1 MNAINFN
8 DFAKSVA
15 EVFATTTTTK
25 EKPVKTTTKK
35 ARTHTIKPVAVE
47 APAVAEIVEAPVDIV
62 AVTASAVA
70 EVINYDAKSEEAKL
84 ALRSAC
90 IATAVATNAK
100 VSLRDLEK
108 ASKVA
113 GKLIS
118 KTQFSRYSKVG
129 AQLIV
134 DPSLDADALLT
145 KVYNAEKASA
155 KKASKPAKVTAPAEG
170 SGEGGEGEGGEV
182 VALTVAEI
190 VEQLTEG
197 GASAIAD
204 VTANL
209 IASLQDDHEVFVT
222 LAVALLRA
230 SANTVPL
237 DQQER
242 AERVNLL
249 NASADAIYDDASA

>member
-1 MNAINFN
+1 M
-8 DFAKSVA
+8 
-15 EVFATTTTTK
+15 
-25 EKPVKTTTKK
+25 KTTTKK
-35 ARTHTIKPVAVE
+35 TRTHTVKPVAVE
-47 APAVAEIVEAPVDIV
+47 VPAVAEIVEAPVDIV
-62 AVTASAVA
+62 AVTAKAID
-70 EVINYDAKSEEAKL
+70 EVNNYDAKSKEAEQ

-90 IATAVATNAK
+90 IATAVATNAG
-100 VSLRDLEK
+100 VSLRALEK
-108 ASKVA
+108 ASKIADKFV
-113 GKLIS
+113 S
-118 KTQFSRYSKVG
+118 KTQFGRYAQVG

-134 DPSLDADALLT
+134 DPSLDAGLLLT

-170 SGEGGEGEGGEV
+170 NGEGGEGEGGEV
-182 VALTVAEI
+182 VALTLAEI

-197 GASAIAD
+197 GASAIGD

-209 IASLQDDHEVFVT
+209 IASLQDDHEVFTT

-249 NASADAIYDDASA
+249 NASADAIYDTEA

>member
-1 MNAINFN
+1 MNPVEQI
-8 DFAKSVA
+8 FANAFSI
-15 EVFATTTTTK
+15 TTTK
-25 EKPVKTTTKK
+25 EKPVKTTTK
-35 ARTHTIKPVAVE
+35 ARKHTVKPVAVE

-70 EVINYDAKSEEAKL
+70 EVINYDGAVENAKQ
-84 ALRSAC
+84 ALRTAC
-90 IATAVATNAK
+90 IATAIATNAK

-182 VALTVAEI
+182 VALTLAEI
-190 VEQLTEG
+190 VAQLTEH
-197 GASAIAD
+197 GAVAIAD

-209 IASLQDDHEVFVT
+209 IASLQDDHEVFAT

-237 DQQER
+237 EQQDR
-242 AERVNLL
+242 GNLF
-249 NASADAIYDDASA
+249 NASADALSA